1 MRLHIALGLAE
12 GILYLHTEADPPI
25 IHWDIKATNTLLDS
39 KFTPKVF
46 DFEISRLAPVPN
58 INGVVGHVSIVV
70 KGTHDLQHLSHHLF
84 APEEIHVSADFQ
96 ERAVLRATDALC
108 ATTRK
113 GQRPG
118 FEFWLSGYIFHW
130 SLSHGIMMFG
140 LRASGF
146 VYALLFSYLVLLAAA
161 QTTDPQEASAL
172 QAIKNSLVDSMNH
185 LRNWNKGDPCMSN
198 WTGVL
203 CFDTVETDGHLH
215 VRELD
220 FMWNDLTG
228 TIPKEIGNISSLI
241 LLLLN
246 GNKLSGSLP
255 DDLGYLSNLNRLQ
268 VDENNI
274 TGTIPKSFANLSR
287 VRHLHLNNNS
297 IGGQIPSE
305 LSKLST
311 LIHLLVDNNNLSGN
325 LPPELSELP
334 QLRILQLDNNNFSAS
349 EIPATYGNFSKL
361 VKLSLRNC
369 NLQGA
374 VPDLSRIPNLYYL
387 DLSWNHL
394 TGSIPS
400 KKLSEN
406 VTTIDLSDN
415 YLNGSI
421 LESISNLPFLQTLD
435 LRNNSFSNIV
445 GDLTLPN
452 NVTLRLGG
460 NPICTSANI
469 PNTGR
474 FCGSDAGGDE
484 TLTNSKVNCPV
495 QACPVDNFFEY
506 VPASPEP
513 CFCAAPLRIGYR
525 LKSPSFTYFPPYVY
539 PFEEYLTNAL
549 NLELYQLSIDSFAW
563 EKGPRLRMYLKLFPT
578 LNHSSMFDDSE
589 VRRIRDR
596 FTSWNFSGSDIF
608 GPYELLNFTLLGP
621 YSNLNFNSQS
631 KGISGGI
638 LAAIVVGA
646 VASAVA
652 ITAAVTLLVM
662 RRHARYQHSLSRKR
676 LSTKI
681 SMKIDGVKGFKF
693 KELAMATA
701 YFSSSTQVGQ
711 GGYGKVYK
719 GILSDNTTV
728 AIKRAEEGSLQGQNE
743 FLTEIKL
750 LSRLHHRNLVSLL
763 GYCDEEGEQMLVYE
777 FVPNGTLRDWLSGR
791 TRENLNFAMRLRVA
805 LDSAKGILYL
815 HTEAHPPV
823 FHRDIKASNILLD
836 SNLNAKVA
844 DFGLSRL
851 APVLDD
857 EGTMPTHVSTIVKGT
872 PGYLDPEYF
881 LTHKLTDKSDVYSLG
896 VVLLELLTGMQP
908 ISHGKNIVREVNVAR
923 DSGMVF
929 SIIDNRMGSYPSEC
943 VERFVTLALR
953 CCHDKPEHRPS
964 MSDVVRELE
973 NILKMFPETD
983 SMFSKSES
991 SSLLSG
997 KSAST
1002 SSSFLT
1008 RDPYVS
1014 SSNVSG
1020 SDLISGAVPSI
1031 SPR

>member
-70 KGTHDLQHLSHHLF
+70 KGT
-84 APEEIHVSADFQ
+84 
-96 ERAVLRATDALC
+96 
-108 ATTRK
+108 
-113 GQRPG
+113 
-118 FEFWLSGYIFHW
+118 
-130 SLSHGIMMFG
+130 HGIMMFG

-215 VRELD
+215 VRE
-220 FMWNDLTG
+220 
-228 TIPKEIGNISSLI
+228 
-241 LLLLN
+241 LLLN

>member
-1 MRLHIALGLAE
+1 M
-12 GILYLHTEADPPI
+12 
-25 IHWDIKATNTLLDS
+25 N
-39 KFTPKVF
+39 
-46 DFEISRLAPVPN
+46 
-58 INGVVGHVSIVV
+58 VVV
-70 KGTHDLQHLSHHLF
+70 
-84 APEEIHVSADFQ
+84 E
-96 ERAVLRATDALC
+96 
-108 ATTRK
+108 
-113 GQRPG
+113 
-118 FEFWLSGYIFHW
+118 
-130 SLSHGIMMFG
+130 GIMMFG

-146 VYALLFSYLVLLAAA
+146 LYALLFSYLVLLAAA

-172 QAIKNSLVDSMNH
+172 RAIKNSLVDSMNH

-215 VRELD
+215 VRELQLLSMNLSGNLAPELGQLSRLKILD

-255 DDLGYLSNLNRLQ
+255 DELGYLSNLNRLQ
-268 VDENNI
+268 VDENHI

-374 VPDLSRIPNLYYL
+374 VPDLSGIPNLYYL
-387 DLSWNHL
+387 DLSRNHL

-415 YLNGSI
+415 HLNGSI
-421 LESISNLPFLQTLD
+421 LESISNLPFLQTLSLENNFLTGSIPATIWQNKSFSTKARLKID

-460 NPICTSANI
+460 NPICNSTNI

-539 PFEEYLTNAL
+539 PFEEYLTNTL

-563 EKGPRLRMYLKLFPT
+563 ENGPRLRMYLKLFPT
-578 LNHSSMFDDSE
+578 LNRSSTFDDSE

-596 FTSWNFSGSDIF
+596 FTSWNFPGSDIF

-662 RRHARYQHSLSRKR
+662 KRHARYQHLLSRKR

-693 KELAMATA
+693 KELAMATD

-777 FVPNGTLRDWLSGR
+777 FVSNGTLRDWLSGR
-791 TRENLNFAMRLRVA
+791 TRENLNFALRLRVA

-836 SNLNAKVA
+836 SNMNAKVA

-923 DSGMVF
+923 DSGMAF

-964 MSDVVRELE
+964 MSDIVRELE

-991 SSLLSG
+991 GSVLSG

-1008 RDPYVS
+1008 RDPYAS
-1014 SSNVSG
+1014 ASNVSG
-1020 SDLISGAVPSI
+1020 SDLISGVVPSI